1 MNEFLNR
8 IDAQRNILKVVNDFE
23 WPCEPLNSMTSKSI
37 KRWADKNSI
46 KSDDELVILLV
57 KAADKLFFLANKSQ
71 EQITDDYKK
80 TSSEVSVLTSKIES
94 LISLM

>member
-8 IDAQRNILKVVNDFE
+8 IDAQRNILKIVNDFE
-23 WPCEPLNSMTSKSI
+23 WPIEPLNSMTSKSI
-37 KRWADKNSI
+37 NRWAEKNSI
-46 KSDDELVILLV
+46 KSDDELVFLLV

-80 TSSEVSVLTSKIES
+80 ISSEVSAITLKIQK
-94 LISLM
+94 LISLA